1 MSKVDKMMS
10 RPLGQETPKAHPCK
24 WKSHCTTS
32 NSGTTNPPGA
42 QILLQ
47 WEPEGGSGRLPKT
60 GLLLPDLLARVKQR
74 KWHQTRPA
82 RRLQWFPLSHSY
94 SPESR
99 RGKGYVSTLSERRR
113 LEPESPC
120 RPLSRRV
127 ITHFLLAACD
137 EGWPAN
143 QYWLCPGKL
152 IPNSAAAL
160 DSAEMALRSLTTWM
174 KLTWPGRRPRP
185 RPEPEHPEGDAPE
198 RALDC
203 SAPCLFSPLLCSLYS
218 ISEGTQQCLAEI
230 IFRT

>member
-10 RPLGQETPKAHPCK
+10 RPSGQETPKAHPCK

-32 NSGTTNPPGA
+32 NSGTPNPTGT

-47 WEPEGGSGRLPKT
+47 WEPERGSGPKM
-60 GLLLPDLLARVKQR
+60 GLLPDLLARVKQG
-74 KWHQTRPA
+74 KWHQTCLA
-82 RRLQWFPLSHSY
+82 RRLRWFPLSHSY

-99 RGKGYVSTLSERRR
+99 QRKGHVNTLSERRR

-120 RPLSRRV
+120 RPPSRRV

-137 EGWPAN
+137 EDWPADRH
-143 QYWLCPGKL
+143 WLCPGKL
-152 IPNSAAAL
+152 LPNSAAAL

-185 RPEPEHPEGDAPE
+185 RPEHPEGDAPE

-203 SAPCLFSPLLCSLYS
+203 SATCLFSPLLCSLYS
-218 ISEGTQQCLAEI
+218 ISEGTQQCFAEI
-230 IFRT
+230 IFRI